1 MLRNFIS
8 RCFNS
13 HCHTFEN
20 TSLKYSFVKAQ
31 SQEMPFLSKHLRM
44 RKSHHTRLGLTVE
57 LLVKTLQKQLF
68 YCGILKNDSISLQ
81 DMRLGFLHLKY
92 LTLGYL
98 VARFTLFILYPRLL
112 INPGYSGFMCICAPF
127 LFANL

>member
-1 MLRNFIS
+1 
-8 RCFNS
+8 
-13 HCHTFEN
+13 
-20 TSLKYSFVKAQ
+20 
-31 SQEMPFLSKHLRM
+31 MPFLSKHLRM

-98 VARFTLFILYPRLL
+98 VARFTLIIL
-112 INPGYSGFMCICAPF
+112 
-127 LFANL
+127 